1 MEEERY
7 IEIVTTYSPMVYR
20 VALHDCRNHA
30 DAEDIMQNVLLRLY
44 RFGPRFD
51 SEEHLRRWLIQV
63 TVRES
68 RRLFAKPFR
77 KREELFEEIDPN
89 VMAAGRREETSDSGA
104 DGTIL
109 ADVFCLPRKYR
120 VVIYLYY
127 YEEYSVREIA
137 DILGKKESTVQT
149 ELWRARQKLKQKW
162 KGETKHETAGK
173 KAVNEV
179 IQMKPVR
186 QARRRLMHKKAVA
199 LAAACMGIF
208 ACSIVGTAAARHF
221 QVEFFVDGKVLQIG
235 ATMEQDSDGYVIHMD
250 EKEQGQRDMTLAELL
265 GISVVHHADKN
276 TVGLVLGEE
285 ERDITEE
292 LRTHGSYQ
300 TAWEQ
305 DGKTYVIRV
314 TGGETS
320 PAVTVTEQ

>member
-1 MEEERY
+1 MR
-7 IEIVTTYSPMVYR
+7 
-20 VALHDCRNHA
+20 
-30 DAEDIMQNVLLRLY
+30 Q
-44 RFGPRFD
+44 
-51 SEEHLRRWLIQV
+51 Q
-63 TVRES
+63 
-68 RRLFAKPFR
+68 
-77 KREELFEEIDPN
+77 
-89 VMAAGRREETSDSGA
+89 GRR
-104 DGTIL
+104 
-109 ADVFCLPRKYR
+109 
-120 VVIYLYY
+120 
-127 YEEYSVREIA
+127 
-137 DILGKKESTVQT
+137 Q
-149 ELWRARQKLKQKW
+149 
-162 KGETKHETAGK
+162 ETKQDPMIVQYKRACAKLLPGQQ
-173 KAVNEV
+173 AVNEV

-300 TAWEQ
+300 PAWEQ

>member
-1 MEEERY
+1 
-7 IEIVTTYSPMVYR
+7 
-20 VALHDCRNHA
+20 
-30 DAEDIMQNVLLRLY
+30 
-44 RFGPRFD
+44 
-51 SEEHLRRWLIQV
+51 
-63 TVRES
+63 
-68 RRLFAKPFR
+68 
-77 KREELFEEIDPN
+77 
-89 VMAAGRREETSDSGA
+89 
-104 DGTIL
+104 
-109 ADVFCLPRKYR
+109 
-120 VVIYLYY
+120 
-127 YEEYSVREIA
+127 
-137 DILGKKESTVQT
+137 
-149 ELWRARQKLKQKW
+149 
-162 KGETKHETAGK
+162 
-173 KAVNEV
+173 
-179 IQMKPVR
+179 
-186 QARRRLMHKKAVA
+186 MHKKAVA

-265 GISVVHHADKN
+265 GISVVNHADKN

>member
-30 DAEDIMQNVLLRLY
+30 DAEDIMQNVFLRLY

-89 VMAAGRREETSDSGA
+89 VMAAGRREETSDSGV

-173 KAVNEV
+173 KAGN
-179 IQMKPVR
+179 KTR
-186 QARRRLMHKKAVA
+186 SDD
-199 LAAACMGIF
+199 C
-208 ACSIVGTAAARHF
+208 
-221 QVEFFVDGKVLQIG
+221 KV
-235 ATMEQDSDGYVIHMD
+235 
-250 EKEQGQRDMTLAELL
+250 
-265 GISVVHHADKN
+265 
-276 TVGLVLGEE
+276 
-285 ERDITEE
+285 
-292 LRTHGSYQ
+292 
-300 TAWEQ
+300 
-305 DGKTYVIRV
+305 
-314 TGGETS
+314 
-320 PAVTVTEQ
+320 

>member
-1 MEEERY
+1 MNVEEERY

-30 DAEDIMQNVLLRLY
+30 DAEDIMQNVFLRLY
-44 RFGPRFD
+44 RFRPRFD

-127 YEEYSVREIA
+127 YEEYSIREIA
-137 DILGKKESTVQT
+137 DILGKKES
-149 ELWRARQKLKQKW
+149 
-162 KGETKHETAGK
+162 KGETKQETAGK
-173 KAVNEV
+173 KAGN
-179 IQMKPVR
+179 KTR
-186 QARRRLMHKKAVA
+186 
-199 LAAACMGIF
+199 
-208 ACSIVGTAAARHF
+208 
-221 QVEFFVDGKVLQIG
+221 
-235 ATMEQDSDGYVIHMD
+235 SDD
-250 EKEQGQRDMTLAELL
+250 C
-265 GISVVHHADKN
+265 
-276 TVGLVLGEE
+276 TV
-285 ERDITEE
+285 
-292 LRTHGSYQ
+292 
-300 TAWEQ
+300 
-305 DGKTYVIRV
+305 
-314 TGGETS
+314 
-320 PAVTVTEQ
+320 